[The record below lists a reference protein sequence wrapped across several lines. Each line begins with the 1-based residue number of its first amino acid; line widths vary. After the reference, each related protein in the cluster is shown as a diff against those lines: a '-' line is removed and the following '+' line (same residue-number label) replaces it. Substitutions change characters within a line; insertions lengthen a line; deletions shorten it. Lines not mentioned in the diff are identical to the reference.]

1 MSDEFILDYD
11 ILEEKIN
18 KYFSSDEIQSLILDA
33 NKKNLS
39 RVTLDLN
46 KMRESEPLLTEM
58 LLKNPLKIIPMMEKH
73 LNEISKGLRGE
84 KSQQTKNTI
93 QNKKE
98 EPLHINFRGMLGNHL
113 VSPRG
118 LTADLTNQYVGVQG
132 IVTRISDIKPKLVYS
147 VHYCDETKHGTVKEY
162 NDQMKIEETN
172 NTYGQPL
179 NGNFNSGNVTG
190 FMNNAIPTRDIN
202 QNPMTFEYG
211 FSKFKDHQI
220 VLLQEPP
227 ERTPLGQLP
236 RSVEVVL
243 EGDLVD
249 KVKPGDRIQVNGIFK
264 SITNISTATN
274 GNVKTVLIGTN
285 VQIIN
290 NDIQQKEYTGEDLR
304 RIKELAKKKD
314 VFNILA
320 NSIAPGIYGH
330 QDIKRALV
338 LQLLGGNET
347 NLEDGTHLRG
357 DINILMIGDP
367 STAKSQF
374 LRYMLNVAPN
384 TINTTGKG
392 SSGVGLTAAVMVDRE
407 TGDRH
412 LEAGAMVLGDR
423 GIVCIDEFDKM
434 NEVDRVAIH
443 EVMEQQTVTIAK
455 AGIHVSLNA
464 RCSVL
469 AAANPIYGQY
479 IQQIS
484 ASRNIGFP
492 DSLLSRFDLCFIVL
506 DEHNSELD
514 RKISEKVID
523 NHMFPVDASKFG
535 DDSEDK
541 VIEPEINVD
550 ENKKTSMYEKNN
562 PNSNASKEN
571 KNILTREFLRKY
583 IYYAKSKI
591 TPQLTKESTEFIS
604 KSWGKLREKSIS
616 DDWKGNKM
624 PITVRTLESLIRIA
638 TAFAKARLSQKVERQ
653 DCENALDL
661 LASSFFHETEFVDDD
676 NGEDNHMDLAHEEDE
691 EEEENDNEKERKR
704 PKRERSREKMISLQE
719 EEEQSEEKSKK
730 SKKGKK
736 QKGKKSKEEK
746 KVILETPVV
755 DDDAYGV
762 KVDKDKGGK
771 ITEQESNIIFKFIFE
786 HAKKRKN
793 QTIDIN
799 ELWNIIKDKKE
810 LKDKKITKINQ
821 LLDICTKLED
831 EGKIFVSETKEIT
844 IV

>member
-1 MSDEFILDYD
+1 MSEDLELDLD
-11 ILEEKIN
+11 SLEQKIS
-18 KYFSSDEIQSLILDA
+18 KYFSSEEIQSLVLDA

-39 RVTLDLN
+39 RITLDLN
-46 KMRESEPLLTEM
+46 RMRESEPTLTKI
-58 LLKNPLKIIPMMEKH
+58 LLKNPLKIIPMMEKN
-73 LNEISKGLRGE
+73 LNEISKNLKGE
-84 KSQQTKNTI
+84 KSLESKNTI
-93 QNKKE
+93 LSKKE
-98 EPLHINFRGMLGNHL
+98 DQIHINFQGMLGSHL

-118 LTADLTNQYVGVQG
+118 LTAELTNQYVGVQG
-132 IVTRISDIKPKLVYS
+132 IVTRISEVRPKLVYS
-147 VHYCDETKHGTVKEY
+147 VHYCEETKKGNIKEY
-162 NDQMKIEETN
+162 NDQMKISESS

-179 NGNFNSGNVTG
+179 NGNFEIGNSSGY
-190 FMNNAIPTRDIN
+190 MNNAIPTRDIN
-202 QNPMTFEYG
+202 HNPLTLEYG
-211 FSKFKDHQI
+211 FSKFKDYQT

-227 ERTPLGQLP
+227 ERTPLAQLP
-236 RSVEVVL
+236 RSVEVIL

-264 SITNISTATN
+264 CISNISTASN
-274 GNVKTVLIGTN
+274 GNVRTVLIGTN

-290 NDIQQKEYTGEDLR
+290 NDIQQSEFTGEDLR
-304 RIKELAKKKD
+304 RIKELSRKKE

-320 NSIAPGIYGH
+320 DSIAPGIYGH
-330 QDIKRALV
+330 ENIKKALV

-384 TINTTGKG
+384 SINTTGKG
-392 SSGVGLTAAVMVDRE
+392 SSGVGLTAAVVVDRD
-407 TGDRH
+407 TGERH

-434 NEVDRVAIH
+434 NELDRVAIH

-479 IQQIS
+479 VTDIS

-506 DEHNSELD
+506 DEHSAEMD
-514 RKISEKVID
+514 RKISERVLD
-523 NHMFPVDASKFG
+523 NHMYTIDTSKFG
-535 DDSEDK
+535 DESEDK
-541 VIEPEINVD
+541 VIEPEIKLN
-550 ENKKTSMYEKNN
+550 ENKKTIMYEKNN
-562 PNSNASKEN
+562 QNSNSN
-571 KNILTREFLRKY
+571 KGKKDILTREFLRKY

-591 TPQLTKESTEFIS
+591 NPQLTKESTEFIS

-616 DDWKGNKM
+616 NECKGKVI

-638 TAFAKARLSQKVERQ
+638 TAFAKARLSLKVEKQ
-653 DCENALDL
+653 DCQNALEL
-661 LASSFFHETEFVDDD
+661 LADSIFYENERNEGYDDD
-676 NGEDNHMDLAHEEDE
+676 NYMDLVN
-691 EEEENDNEKERKR
+691 EEEENDKNKKKTKKVKKEEIEETII
-704 PKRERSREKMISLQE
+704 PLQE
-719 EEEQSEEKSKK
+719 EDEQSEEKSKK
-730 SKKGKK
+730 SKKHRGR
-736 QKGKKSKEEK
+736 KSKDKKEVEELIEAQ
-746 KVILETPVV
+746 VEE
-755 DDDAYGV
+755 DDDA
-762 KVDKDKGGK
+762 DIDDIK
-771 ITEQESNIIFKFIFE
+771 ITEEQANIIFKFIFE
-786 HAKKRKN
+786 NTKRKRN
-793 QTIDIN
+793 QTIAID

-810 LKDKKITKINQ
+810 CKDKKIFKKKKLI
-821 LLDICTKLED
+821 DICSRLED

-844 IV
+844 LV

>member
-1 MSDEFILDYD
+1 MSEDLDFD
-11 ILEEKIN
+11 SDNLEQKIK
-18 KYFSSDEIQSLILDA
+18 KYFNSEEIQSLVLDA

-39 RVTLDLN
+39 RITLDLN
-46 KMRESEPLLTEM
+46 HMRESEPTLTKM
-58 LLKNPLKIIPMMEKH
+58 LLKNPLKIIPIMEKN
-73 LNEISKGLRGE
+73 LNEISQNLKGE
-84 KSQQTKNTI
+84 KSQQVKNTI

-98 EPLHINFRGMLGNHL
+98 EQIHINFQGMLGTHL

-118 LTADLTNQYVGVQG
+118 LTAELTNQYVGVQG
-132 IVTRISDIKPKLVYS
+132 IVTRISEVRPKLVYS
-147 VHYCDETKHGTVKEY
+147 VHYCEETKHGNVKEY
-162 NDQMKIEETN
+162 NDQMKIAESSS
-172 NTYGQPL
+172 TYGQPF
-179 NGNFNSGNVTG
+179 NGNFESGNASG

-202 QNPMTFEYG
+202 HNPLTFEYG
-211 FSKFKDHQI
+211 FSKFKDQQVI
-220 VLLQEPP
+220 LLQEPP

-249 KVKPGDRIQVNGIFK
+249 KVKPGDRIKVNGIFK
-264 SITNISTATN
+264 CISTLATSSS

-290 NDIQQKEYTGEDLR
+290 NDIQQNEYTGEDLR
-304 RIKELAKKKD
+304 RIRELAKKKE

-330 QDIKRALV
+330 QDIKKALV

-347 NLEDGTHLRG
+347 NLDDGTHLRG

-384 TINTTGKG
+384 AINTTGKG
-392 SSGVGLTAAVMVDRE
+392 SSGVGLTAAVMVDRD

-434 NEVDRVAIH
+434 NELDRVAIH

-479 IQQIS
+479 IQDMS

-514 RKISEKVID
+514 RRISERVID
-523 NHMFPVDASKFG
+523 NHMYTIDASKFG

-541 VIEPEINVD
+541 VIEPEINMD
-550 ENKKTSMYEKNN
+550 ENKKTVMYEKSN
-562 PNSNASKEN
+562 PNSNGRKDD

-591 TPQLTKESTEFIS
+591 IPQLTKESTEFIS

-616 DDWKGNKM
+616 DEWKGKSM

-661 LASSFFHETEFVDDD
+661 LASSFFQDNEAGEDDD
-676 NGEDNHMDLAHEEDE
+676 EDNRMDLIE
-691 EEEENDNEKERKR
+691 EEGDNQRKKS
-704 PKRERSREKMISLQE
+704 KRGKNADRSIPLQE
-719 EEEQSEEKSKK
+719 EDDETIEDKRKRGRKHREKKSNEEKEV
-730 SKKGKK
+730 
-736 QKGKKSKEEK
+736 EEL
-746 KVILETPVV
+746 VEAQIDEG
-755 DDDAYGV
+755 DDDEDEAANDN
-762 KVDKDKGGK
+762 DKDDK
-771 ITEQESNIIFKFIFE
+771 ITDQHANMIFKFIYE
-786 HAKKRKN
+786 YAKKKKN
-793 QTIDIN
+793 QTIDID
-799 ELWNIIKDKKE
+799 ELWSLIKDKKE
-810 LKDKKITKINQ
+810 CKDKKITKKNK
-821 LLDICTKLED
+821 LLDICAKLED

-844 IV
+844 LV